1 MKLKIQCQYLSVS
14 VFLFWKTGLRC
25 MRAAYRSTC
34 SWEFKGSYINLS
46 RLRVWQPQSWC
57 DLSTHTHRIACKRIG
72 SWADLPWISKDLK
85 RSHTRAE
92 IKECLYM
99 TNGNTFQKK
108 SQDRP
113 KKSPGLIKPLTLIL
127 KKNQKDSGLILLLN
141 LISAFMDQSIPAAP
155 SPPPNPQAYCGVF
168 ARLVSPGGGAH

>member
-57 DLSTHTHRIACKRIG
+57 DLSTHTHRGACKRIS

-85 RSHTRAE
+85 RSHTCKGWDQGMPIYDKRKYFPE
-92 IKECLYM
+92 KISRSGQEEPRMNKTLNFDLKEKPKRFWSYIK
-99 TNGNTFQKK
+99 NKRQ
-108 SQDRP
+108 
-113 KKSPGLIKPLTLIL
+113 
-127 KKNQKDSGLILLLN
+127 
-141 LISAFMDQSIPAAP
+141 
-155 SPPPNPQAYCGVF
+155 V
-168 ARLVSPGGGAH
+168 